1 LQLGTQ
7 SYTISE
13 ENTGYH
19 ERKMYEGALKNINNL
34 LLPWCCQLRY
44 YNLEQVMLYDTA
56 QKLKVGVTIQL
67 CELLK
72 FLRQDRHLS
81 HGGRPVL

>member
-1 LQLGTQ
+1 
-7 SYTISE
+7 
-13 ENTGYH
+13 
-19 ERKMYEGALKNINNL
+19 
-34 LLPWCCQLRY
+34 
-44 YNLEQVMLYDTA
+44 MLYDTA

-72 FLRQDRHLS
+72 FLRQDRNLS